1 MKSKVIGFTLIE
13 LMIVIAIVAILV
25 ALALPAYL
33 EYSIRSK
40 NGECLSVASGAKLA
54 VAENFQSNGTLPANN
69 TAAGFEFNGSKYC
82 SSIAITDGEIT
93 ATTNTGS
100 GVVFTLTPNTS
111 NGRIDWDCATNT
123 GIRLAHVPAS
133 CRTP

>member
-1 MKSKVIGFTLIE
+1 MKGKASGFTLIE
-13 LMIVIAIVAILV
+13 LMIVIAIISILV

-40 NGECLSVASGAKLA
+40 NGECLNVASGAKLT
-54 VAENFQSNGTLPANN
+54 VAESFQSNGTFPADNA
-69 TAAGFEFNGSKYC
+69 TAGFEFIGSKYC
-82 SSIAITDGEIT
+82 SSIVITDGEIT

-100 GVVFTLTPNTS
+100 SVIFTLTPS
-111 NGRIDWDCATNT
+111 AGNGRIDWNCTTNT

-133 CRTP
+133 CRAP